1 MGYEMVADAKDL
13 NFKGITS
20 TRTTYKNGGDKTH
33 NLLQKDRLKIGLS
46 NKTKMHSTF

>member
-20 TRTTYKNGGDKTH
+20 TRTTYRNGGDKTH
-33 NLLQKDRLKIGLS
+33 NLLQNRYVEERA
-46 NKTKMHSTF
+46 FE